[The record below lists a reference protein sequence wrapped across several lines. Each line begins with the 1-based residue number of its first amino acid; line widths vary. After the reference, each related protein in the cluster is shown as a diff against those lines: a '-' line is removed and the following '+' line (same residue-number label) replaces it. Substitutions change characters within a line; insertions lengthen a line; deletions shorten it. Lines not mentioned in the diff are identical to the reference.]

1 MLVVVVF
8 LWREALEKRVVDK
21 CWRVLGESVVEERCR
36 EVLEKRL
43 GM

>member
-1 MLVVVVF
+1 M
-8 LWREALEKRVVDK
+8 EKRVVDK
-21 CWRVLGESVVEERCR
+21 CWRRVLEESVVEECCRECCR